1 MSTQTSIITQHNILN
16 PHDRM
21 VLPTYAT
28 HSSQILDE
36 LLIADGFEVT
46 LYKNSELQLEPF
58 DIKHGDIINVVF
70 VPTGGGRGGK
80 SIISLVAMIAVAVFA
95 PYAAAAMTG
104 YTGTATMGAM
114 YAAGAYG
121 TMAIAA
127 GITIAGSLLIN
138 SVIGTGAL
146 SNNLSLNDNLST
158 STTYSW
164 DESYNKFQQGLSIP
178 KVFGTHKITPPLISK
193 YIETIDNKQY
203 FNGLYAVNDGLISN
217 LTDIKIN
224 DESIN
229 NFDNVT
235 IQVRNGANVQGLISN
250 FDNTFSDRSVN
261 KKLTTSWADTETNG
275 NQVTGL
281 NTVLV
286 FPRGIFYANDRGG
299 LSTHSVKVVLE
310 YSRDN
315 VNWTR
320 FGGDS
325 TIQGSWYL
333 IINDLDYGSTI
344 RQYDSYNG
352 NYITTVSSLPSDA
365 IRYGNDVWDQW
376 YYTPSYSVPYTTIS
390 GAETSTI
397 RKTFKLNYLPPSKY
411 YIRAKFYEEPTT
423 GTRYG
428 SDCYLE
434 YITEEVGDDFIY
446 PSTAL
451 ISIRALATDQLSGS
465 SPKISCVVTANSS
478 NPSLICRKMLLESG
492 TTSDRILSSFD
503 EWEDECATKGYTFNG
518 VFDTSMTLRK
528 ALDLVSVAG
537 RASIVQFGSKFEVIM
552 DRAQTIPV
560 QSFTFGMGNILKD
573 SFSQSFLPILDRAN
587 VIEATYYDAS
597 NDYEPTIV
605 EVSNNNYDSVS
616 EENRTAITLVG
627 FTNREMAIK
636 HCRYMLNCNRYL
648 TETLSIEADKDS
660 LVCRYGDVVRVSH
673 DVPQY
678 GFSGRIISCTTT
690 SITLDR
696 EIPIIYGVSYYV
708 QIRDIN
714 NNVYEHP
721 VHWKATGDYDT
732 FDFVTPISTPYSQ
745 YDNYAFGEIGKAS
758 KLYRVLKIGTSS
770 DLTRTLSLL
779 EYNEDVYNDSG
790 DIDVPLISSFG
801 VSNLRATDYIRYAK
815 DGSIETVMQLAW
827 NGASLYYTVSYK
839 KSTDSAYQSVKAFD
853 NKIDLIVE
861 DTLYNITITDAN
873 GKSVSINYSVVGK
886 SAKPSSVTNLQ
897 CSESGNVFTLS
908 WDYPEKPIDFK
919 EFVILYNNVE
929 IGRTKTSNFDYF
941 SLGLDT
947 KTFTVVVQD
956 TSGNNSDYVSVS
968 ATAIRPSDVKN
979 FKVDNAFT
987 TRKILTWDYNK
998 ENDFKSFEIRMAT
1011 GSVDVWE
1018 NAKPIHTGDI
1028 TQSPFVWDYAGLKE
1042 YTLFIK
1048 AIDTGGNYSLNADR
1062 ILFNVGDM
1070 NLDNILETISQ
1081 QTSWTGTLTNGTVSE
1096 GKLLTL
1102 TDNTKLYYQVTKYGK
1117 SLMYDGGLM
1126 YVENNFYS
1134 GTSTNYVYGRKVP
1147 ILDYIFYTSFTASG
1161 NVKFTYDI
1169 DGDFT
1174 LKYVVVGGNK
1184 LYSNNAG
1191 LRYNGGNMYSDYIN
1205 YAEYNN
1211 PFVIEDNTTIKWQL
1225 NSTGGGLEATELN
1238 VICDVED
1245 KYDSLNDKVI
1255 PIGGVQI
1262 PPTQTFHQIQNV
1274 LVTLQGQGIPRV
1286 TSKNP
1291 TGATIQV
1298 FNTSGVDIGG
1308 VADIQYKGY

>member
-70 VPTGGGRGGK
+70 MPMGGGGKGK
-80 SIISLVAMIAVAVFA
+80 SIISLVAMIGLAVVA
-95 PYAAAAMTG
+95 PQIAFGMGFTQ
-104 YTGTATMGAM
+104 GT
-114 YAAGAYG
+114 
-121 TMAIAA
+121 IAFGFVQA
-127 GITIAGSLLIN
+127 GIMLAGGLIIN
-138 SVIGTGAL
+138 AVVGTPSTDL
-146 SNNLSLNDNLST
+146 SINDNLST

-203 FNGLYAVNDGLISN
+203 FNGLYAVNDGEVNSI
-217 LTDIKIN
+217 TDIKIN
-224 DESIN
+224 DETID

-235 IQVRNGANVQGLISN
+235 YEIRYGYNSQLVINNFNNTKSDKNVS
-250 FDNTFSDRSVN
+250 R
-261 KKLTTSWADTETNG
+261 KLSTDYVETNTNG
-275 NQVTGL
+275 NAVISLTA
-281 NTVLV
+281 NLV
-286 FPRGIFYANDRGG
+286 FPRGLFYANDSGQI
-299 LSTHSVKVVLE
+299 TTYSVKVIIE
-310 YSRDN
+310 YSKDGINWVNMGADSEVIEYWWLDN
-315 VNWTR
+315 TALKMKYSGYNS
-320 FGGDS
+320 GYLGD
-325 TIQGSWYL
+325 
-333 IINDLDYGSTI
+333 
-344 RQYDSYNG
+344 
-352 NYITTVSSLPSDA
+352 VSSFPSNIKYYKTD
-365 IRYGNDVWDQW
+365 IGYKGHPLYW
-376 YYTPSYSVPYTTIS
+376 YYSYHYEGFATITGS
-390 GAETSTI
+390 ETSTI
-397 RKTFKLNYLPPSKY
+397 RKTFKVNNLPPAQYKV
-411 YIRAKFYEEPTT
+411 RARFYEAPIS
-423 GTRYG
+423 GSRYG

-434 YITEEVGDDFIY
+434 YITEEIGDDFTY

-465 SPKISCVVTANSS
+465 SPKISCIVSANSS
-478 NPSLICRKMLLESG
+478 NPALICKQMLTESG
-492 TTSDRILSSFD
+492 IDSVRILSSFN
-503 EWEDECATKGYTFNG
+503 EWEAHCNNMGYAFNG
-518 VFDTSMTLRK
+518 VIDTSMTLRK
-528 ALDLVSVAG
+528 ALDLVSTAG
-537 RASIVQFGSKFEVIM
+537 RGSVIQFGSKFEVIM
-552 DRAQTIPV
+552 DRAETIPV
-560 QSFTFGMGNILKD
+560 QSFSFGMGNILKD
-573 SFSQSFLPILDRAN
+573 SFSQSFSPILDRAN
-587 VIEATYYDAS
+587 VIEATYYDADL
-597 NDYEPTIV
+597 DYDPTIV
-605 EVSNNNYDSVS
+605 EVSNNNYDSVA
-616 EENRTAITLVG
+616 EENRTSVTLVG
-627 FTNREMAIK
+627 FTNRQQAIK
-636 HCRYMLNCNRYL
+636 HCRYLLNCNRYL
-648 TETLSIEADKDS
+648 TETVSIEADKDS
-660 LVCRYGDVVRVSH
+660 LVCKYGDIVRVSH

-678 GFSGRIISCTTT
+678 GFSGRIKDCTLTT
-690 SITLDR
+690 VTIDR
-696 EIPIIYGVSYYV
+696 EVTMVSGKNYYIQLKDNENNIIEHYV
-708 QIRDIN
+708 N
-714 NNVYEHP
+714 NSLS
-721 VHWKATGDYDT
+721 TTDT
-732 FDFVTPISTPYSQ
+732 LTFTTPLTEAYTK
-745 YDNYAFGEIGKAS
+745 YDNYSFGEVGKAS
-758 KLYRVLKIGTSS
+758 KLFRVLRINTSS
-770 DLTRTLSLL
+770 DMTRKLELL
-779 EYNEDVYNDSG
+779 EYNEDVYADSG
-790 DIDVPLISSFG
+790 DIDVPLISALG
-801 VSNLRATDYIRYAK
+801 LSNLRATDYMRYSK

-827 NGASLYYTVSYK
+827 SGASLSYTVSYK
-839 KSTDSAYQSVKAFD
+839 KSADSAYQSVKTFD
-853 NKIDLIVE
+853 NRIDLIVE
-861 DTLYNITITDAN
+861 DTLYNITVTDVS
-873 GKSVSINYSVVGK
+873 GKSVSLDYQVVGK

-897 CSESGNVFTLS
+897 CSESGNVFSLS
-908 WDYPEKPIDFK
+908 WDYEHDIDFK

-929 IGRTKTSNFDYF
+929 IGRTKTGNFDYF

-956 TSGNNSDYVSVS
+956 TGGNNSDYVSVN
-968 ATAIRPSDVKN
+968 ATAKRPSSVTN
-979 FKVDNAFT
+979 FKVDNAFN

-998 ENDFKSFEIRMAT
+998 EDDFKSFEIRMAT
-1011 GSVDVWE
+1011 GSVDVWG
-1018 NAKPIHTGDI
+1018 NAKPIHTGNI
-1028 TQSPFVWDYAGLKE
+1028 TQSPFIWDYAGLKE

-1070 NLDNILETISQ
+1070 NLDNILQTISQ
-1081 QTSWTGTLTNGTVSE
+1081 QTIWGGTLTNGTVSG

-1102 TDNTKLYYQVTKYGK
+1102 PDNTKLYYQTTKYGK
-1117 SLMYDGGLM
+1117 PLMYDGGLM
-1126 YVENNFYS
+1126 YIKNNFYG
-1134 GTSTNYVYGRKVP
+1134 GTSTNYVYSRKVP

-1191 LRYNGGNMYSDYIN
+1191 LKYSGGNMYSDYIN
-1205 YAEYNN
+1205 YTEYNH
-1211 PFVIEDNTTIKWQL
+1211 PFAIEDNTTIKWRL

-1245 KYDSLNDKVI
+1245 KYDLLNDKVI
-1255 PIGGVQI
+1255 PIGGAQI

>member
-1 MSTQTSIITQHNILN
+1 MNTIITQHNILN

-70 VPTGGGRGGK
+70 IPTGGRGGGK
-80 SIISLVAMIAVAVFA
+80 SIISLVAMIGLAVVA
-95 PYAAAAMTG
+95 PYATASLIGGLGIEVSAMG
-104 YTGTATMGAM
+104 FYALQAGVMVAGAM
-114 YAAGAYG
+114 
-121 TMAIAA
+121 
-127 GITIAGSLLIN
+127 LIN
-138 SVIGTGAL
+138 SVL
-146 SNNLSLNDNLST
+146 SPSTPSLSTNDNLST

-224 DESIN
+224 DESID

-235 IQVRNGANVQGLISN
+235 IEVRNGANVQGLISN

-261 KKLTTSWADTETNG
+261 KKLSTSWADTETTG
-275 NQVTGL
+275 NQATGL
-281 NTVLV
+281 NVVLV
-286 FPRGIFYANDRGG
+286 FPRGLFYANDSGG

-310 YSRDN
+310 YSSDN

-320 FGGDS
+320 FGGDT
-325 TIQGSWYL
+325 TITGYWYYVDWEGY
-333 IINDLDYGSTI
+333 ISQWDN
-344 RQYDSYNG
+344 YNG
-352 NYITTVSSLPSDA
+352 KRITSVSSLPADA
-365 IRYGNDVWDQW
+365 IRYGNDKRSQW
-376 YYTPSYSVPYTTIS
+376 YYTPTYSLPYTTIS

-397 RKTFKLNYLPPSKY
+397 RKTFKLNYLAPSKY
-411 YIRAKFYEEPTT
+411 YVRARFYEEPPTT
-423 GTRYG
+423 TRYG

-434 YITEEVGDDFIY
+434 YITEEIGDDFTY
-446 PSTAL
+446 PNTAL
-451 ISIRALATDQLSGS
+451 ISVRALATDQLSGGN
-465 SPKISCVVTANSS
+465 PKISCIVSANSS
-478 NPSLICRKMLLESG
+478 NPALICKQMLTESG
-492 TTSDRILSSFD
+492 IDSVRILSSFN
-503 EWEDECATKGYTFNG
+503 EWEAHCNNMGYAFNG
-518 VFDTSMTLRK
+518 VIDTSITLRK
-528 ALDLVSVAG
+528 ALDLVSTAG
-537 RASIVQFGSKFEVIM
+537 RGSVIQFGSKFEVIM
-552 DRAQTIPV
+552 DRAETIPV
-560 QSFTFGMGNILKD
+560 QSFMFGMGNILKD

-587 VIEATYYDAS
+587 VIEATYYDAHL
-597 NDYEPTIV
+597 DYEPTIV
-605 EVSNNNYDSVS
+605 EVSNNNYDSVA
-616 EENRTAITLVG
+616 EENRTSVTLVG
-627 FTNREMAIK
+627 FTNRQQAIK
-636 HCRYMLNCNRYL
+636 HCRYLLNCNRYL
-648 TETLSIEADKDS
+648 TETVSIEADKDS
-660 LVCRYGDVVRVSH
+660 LVCKYGDIVRVSH

-678 GFSGRIISCTTT
+678 GFSGRIKDCTLTT
-690 SITLDR
+690 VTIDR
-696 EIPIIYGVSYYV
+696 EVTMVSGKNYYIQLKDNENNIIEHYV
-708 QIRDIN
+708 N
-714 NNVYEHP
+714 NSLS
-721 VHWKATGDYDT
+721 TTDT
-732 FDFVTPISTPYSQ
+732 LTFTTPLTEAYTK
-745 YDNYAFGEIGKAS
+745 YDNYSFGEVGKAS
-758 KLYRVLKIGTSS
+758 KLFRVLRISTAS
-770 DLTRTLSLL
+770 DMTRTLSLL

-790 DIDVPLISSFG
+790 DIDVPFISSFG

-827 NGASLYYTVSYK
+827 NGQSISYNVSYK
-839 KSTDSAYQSVKAFD
+839 KATQSAYNSILSHDCF
-853 NKIDLIVE
+853 IDLIVD
-861 DTLYNITITDAN
+861 DTLYDIIITDTY
-873 GKSVSINYSVVGK
+873 GQSVATQYQVIGK
-886 SAKPSSVTNLQ
+886 SAKPNSVTNLT
-897 CSESGNVFTLS
+897 CTESGNVFSLN
-908 WDYPEKPIDFK
+908 WDYENDIDFK
-919 EFVILYNNVE
+919 EFVILLNDIE
-929 IGRTKTSNFDYF
+929 IGRTRVDSFSYF

-947 KTFTVVVQD
+947 KKFTVVVQD
-956 TSGNNSDYVSVS
+956 TSGNNSDYVSVNV
-968 ATAIRPSDVKN
+968 TAIRPSDVKN

-998 ENDFKSFEIRMAT
+998 ENDFKAFEIRMAS

-1081 QTSWTGTLTNGTVSE
+1081 QTSWTGTLTNGTVSG
-1096 GKLLTL
+1096 GKLITL
-1102 TDNTKLYYQVTKYGK
+1102 EDNTKLYYQTPKYGK
-1117 SLMYDGGLM
+1117 SSMYDGGLM

-1147 ILDYIFYTSFTASG
+1147 ILDYIFYTSFASSG

-1191 LRYNGGNMYSDYIN
+1191 LKYNGGNIYSDYIN
-1205 YAEYNN
+1205 YIEYTN
-1211 PFVIEDNTTIKWQL
+1211 PFAIEDNTTIKWQL

-1245 KYDSLNDKVI
+1245 KYDLLNDKVI
-1255 PIGGVQI
+1255 PIGGAQI